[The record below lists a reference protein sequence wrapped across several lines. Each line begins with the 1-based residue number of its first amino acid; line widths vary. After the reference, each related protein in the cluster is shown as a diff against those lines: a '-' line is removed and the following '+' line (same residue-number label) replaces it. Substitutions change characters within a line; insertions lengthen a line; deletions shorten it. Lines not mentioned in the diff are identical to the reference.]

1 VSIPTDDDDSDVTGR
16 GRCSARETA
25 ATLAVSNEAA
35 EWFVRMRD
43 DRLSMRQRQRNVRWL
58 KQSPTHIAE
67 LLRIQQV
74 YKVLRAAKLQSQP
87 LASTAESCSDG
98 VASNVSNVIEFASRA
113 HVLPEPVEAP
123 PRFASWKIGAAAACV
138 TLCVLLGFMLKVIW
152 LDRTLRTE
160 PGEWITAQL
169 TDGTQVRIGP
179 NSELRLSF
187 GDNHRTVRL
196 LRGEALFSVAKDP
209 ARPFFVQSSMLGVLA
224 VGTEFRVSH
233 WGNEG
238 AVAVTEGSVAVY
250 RDGREPVRG
259 AIPVAP
265 ARLAE
270 ETGAVAL
277 AAGEQVSVTR
287 ATLSSPVAK
296 QKINMNYEEAWADG
310 WLVYEDKTVAE
321 IAREFNR
328 RNRLKV
334 VVTDPVLAARR
345 LALFRGRATD
355 PESFA
360 SALAVSPDV
369 ALVRNDPY
377 ELRIEWRPAAL
388 RPDES
393 PGERPDDRLGG
404 GQGPG
409 RNDAAGGET
418 PQAHHNPA

>member
-1 VSIPTDDDDSDVTGR
+1 MSIPTDDDDSDGTGR
-16 GRCSARETA
+16 ERRSARDVA

-43 DRLSMRQRQRNVRWL
+43 DRLTARQRQKNVRWL

-87 LASTAESCSDG
+87 LASMAEPGADDR
-98 VASNVSNVIEFASRA
+98 VAPNVSNVIEFSSRA
-113 HVLPEPVEAP
+113 QVLPEPVQAP

-259 AIPVAP
+259 PIAVSP
-265 ARLAE
+265 AQLAE
-270 ETGAVAL
+270 VTGAVPV
-277 AAGEQVSVTR
+277 AAGEQVSVTQ
-287 ATLSSPVAK
+287 ATRSDPVTK
-296 QKINMNYEEAWADG
+296 QKINVNYEQAWADG
-310 WLVYEDKTVAE
+310 WLVYEDRTVGE
-321 IAREFNR
+321 VAREFNR
-328 RNRLKV
+328 RNRTKII
-334 VVTDPVLAARR
+334 VTDPVLAARR

-355 PESFA
+355 PESFVA
-360 SALAVSPDV
+360 AIAVSPDV
-369 ALVRNDPY
+369 SVIRDNPNV
-377 ELRIEWRPAAL
+377 LRIERQPVPRRLDSASEFEVQASEMDGEGPKAA
-388 RPDES
+388 
-393 PGERPDDRLGG
+393 
-404 GQGPG
+404 Q
-409 RNDAAGGET
+409 
-418 PQAHHNPA
+418 NPA